1 MQCEIT
7 AIYTYP
13 VKSCRGSSMAHADLS
28 ELGIDGDRQL
38 MVLRKGT
45 FVNQKQLPQLARIGV
60 CRLSANEIEFSAENH
75 PAHKHQV
82 ESTGRQHEVDLYG
95 SKIGVINQGPALADW
110 LSGVTGQSLELVAAA
125 SVFARTLPQPVL
137 AGLNGLNHTGF
148 VDLAPVLLTSESS
161 LADLNNRL
169 PSPIPIARFRPNIV
183 VRGLAAWAE
192 DHISEYRSDTII
204 LQRKAHCERCA
215 VTCTD
220 QLTGERSGEPLRSLK
235 SFRKTNEA
243 YSSGILFGEY
253 MSIIGQGRLQVGDIL
268 SI

>member
-1 MQCEIT
+1 MPC
-7 AIYTYP
+7 A
-13 VKSCRGSSMAHADLS
+13 
-28 ELGIDGDRQL
+28 
-38 MVLRKGT
+38 
-45 FVNQKQLPQLARIGV
+45 
-60 CRLSANEIEFSAENH
+60 EIENFTFRNLNLIFRS
-75 PAHKHQV
+75 
-82 ESTGRQHEVDLYG
+82 
-95 SKIGVINQGPALADW
+95 
-110 LSGVTGQSLELVAAA
+110 
-125 SVFARTLPQPVL
+125 
-137 AGLNGLNHTGF
+137 GLNGLNHTGF

-192 DHISEYRSDTII
+192 DDISEYRSDTII